1 MRKMPG
7 SCKQFAEIC
16 VSRNAING
24 RKINSE
30 GMHEEGGMI
39 AKLDWTSQASRHQG
53 PRPTNGGYL
62 EAVRLPLGQEQ
73 ERALAGKS
81 GTIVLL
87 QQDIT
92 RFS

>member
-30 GMHEEGGMI
+30 GMHEEGGMV
-39 AKLDWTSQASRHQG
+39 AKLDWTGQARSGTREG
-53 PRPTNGGYL
+53 ARC
-62 EAVRLPLGQEQ
+62 
-73 ERALAGKS
+73 LAGKS

-92 RFS
+92 QFS